1 MVILVYKERLVL
13 EGFPVCPGYQDL
25 VVTQDPRVTEVLR
38 VTQVLLELV
47 MKDPQDL
54 RDLMELP
61 DLQVL
66 VSLVLRVSEVLL
78 ASKVSECSCLMM
90 HGVTV
95 DYRGVRCGWSER
107 ISWSI
112 SIM

>member
-13 EGFPVCPGYQDL
+13 EGFPVCPGYQGL
-25 VVTQDPRVTEVLR
+25 VVTQDPRETEVLR

-54 RDLMELP
+54 RDQMELL

-78 ASKVSECSCLMM
+78 ASKVSECS
-90 HGVTV
+90 
-95 DYRGVRCGWSER
+95 
-107 ISWSI
+107 
-112 SIM
+112 

>member
-1 MVILVYKERLVL
+1 MVLLDLLVLDALDPLASLVQEVPLVILVYKERLVL
-13 EGFPVCPGYQDL
+13 EGFPVCPGYQGL
-25 VVTQDPRVTEVLR
+25 VVTQDPRETEVLR

-54 RDLMELP
+54 RDQMELL

-78 ASKVSECSCLMM
+78 ASKVSECS
-90 HGVTV
+90 
-95 DYRGVRCGWSER
+95 
-107 ISWSI
+107 
-112 SIM
+112 